1 MNVSRFK
8 RYTGEDAVK
17 LVLILC
23 SLFAFLVFLAGP
35 LFILFVKKSYLNRN
49 NLSKRTVYMRIFRKF
64 RQKT

>member
-23 SLFAFLVFLAGP
+23 ALFAFLVFLAGP
-35 LFILFVKKSYLNRN
+35 LFILFV
-49 NLSKRTVYMRIFRKF
+49 
-64 RQKT
+64 

>member
-35 LFILFVKKSYLNRN
+35 LFILFVKVK
-49 NLSKRTVYMRIFRKF
+49 
-64 RQKT
+64 